1 LKEVVK
7 IITENLIEK
16 KSKFQSFTIQ
26 MKRSLTITKKDL
38 KIYYNKPPVLIQG
51 IFFPTILFFAFTVG
65 RNIEPVY
72 LVSGI
77 MTMVLFLTSTSLGPI
92 IFPWET
98 MRGTLE
104 RLITC
109 PVSIRTILI
118 GSIWSSF
125 IYGVL
130 FSSIPLILGIIF
142 QSSSLVINYFLVI
155 FAMIISS
162 LVFSSFSL
170 IISAPPAR
178 SPGNTMILQILIK
191 FPLLFI
197 SPLFMPINSL
207 PTAIISPLTYCA
219 DILNIGLGE
228 VSAFGTFGLMI
239 DLAVLLGFGF
249 GFLLL
254 AFALHQKTLEKRFR
268 G

>member
-1 LKEVVK
+1 ME
-7 IITENLIEK
+7 INTEFILTK
-16 KSKFQSFTIQ
+16 KSRFENFIIQ
-26 MKRSLTITKKDL
+26 LKRSFTITKKDL

-51 IFFPTILFFAFTVG
+51 VFFPIILFFAFTVG
-65 RNIEPVY
+65 RTIEPVY
-72 LVSGI
+72 LISGI
-77 MTMVLFLTSTSLGPI
+77 MTMVLFLTSTSMGPI

-104 RLITC
+104 RLTTC
-109 PVSIRTILI
+109 PISIRTILI

-142 QSSSLVINYFLVI
+142 LTASLEVNYFLVVA
-155 FAMIISS
+155 AMVLAS

-170 IISAPPAR
+170 IISSPPAR
-178 SPGNTMILQILIK
+178 SPGNTMILQMFIK

-197 SPLFMPINSL
+197 SPLFMPIKSL
-207 PTAIISPLTYCA
+207 PAAIVSPLTYCV
-219 DILNIGLGE
+219 DILNMGLGE
-228 VSAFGTFGLMI
+228 ISAFGTFGLLFDI
-239 DLAVLLGFGF
+239 AVLLAFGF
-249 GFLLL
+249 GFLFL

>member
-1 LKEVVK
+1 LKEVVE
-7 IITENLIEK
+7 INTEFMLAK
-16 KSKFQSFTIQ
+16 KSKFNNFTTQ
-26 MKRSLTITKKDL
+26 LKRSLTITKKDL

-51 IFFPTILFFAFTVG
+51 IFFPIILFFAFTVG
-65 RNIEPVY
+65 RNVEPVY

-109 PVSIRTILI
+109 PISIKTVLL

-125 IYGVL
+125 IYGFL

-155 FAMIISS
+155 AAMIIAA

-170 IISAPPAR
+170 IISAPASR
-178 SPGNTMILQILIK
+178 SPGNTMILQIIIK

-207 PTAIISPLTYCA
+207 PTAVISPLTYCA
-219 DILNIGLGE
+219 DILNIALGE
-228 VSAFGTFGLMI
+228 ISAFGTFGLLF
-239 DLAVLLGFGF
+239 DLVILLTFGF
-249 GFLLL
+249 GFLFF